1 MTLRLAALA
10 LLAILATTGCGRMR
24 GDSTTGG
31 TPAQVPSD
39 ARLDSIPMGA
49 PPGNPL
55 NVASR
60 IANPF
65 AGDAQAAAEGK
76 QLFGA
81 MNCVYCHG
89 AEASGLMG
97 PPLNNSGWRY
107 GGSPAEIYRSIH
119 DGRPKGMPAWGGRLP
134 PEQIWKLVA
143 YLQTL
148 GDASGKPSTTGAQ
161 AAGQDGGDAAHEGL
175 IEAQRAQRERRPPPS
190 SPPPQTPK

>member
-1 MTLRLAALA
+1 MILRLALVFLIAVTA
-10 LLAILATTGCGRMR
+10 AACDRAR

-31 TPAQVPSD
+31 EPATVPSD
-39 ARLDSIPMGA
+39 ATLNSIPLGA
-49 PPGNPL
+49 PPGQPVS
-55 NVASR
+55 VAPR

-65 AGDAQAAAEGK
+65 QGNAQAAGEGK

-107 GGSPAEIYRSIH
+107 GGTPAEIYRSIH
-119 DGRPKGMPAWGGRLP
+119 DGRPGGMPAWGGRLP
-134 PEQIWKLVA
+134 PDQIWKLVT

-148 GDASGKPSTTGAQ
+148 ADASGKPSTTGPQ
-161 AAGQDGGDAAHEGL
+161 AAEQDGADSAHQGL
-175 IEAQRAQRERRPPPS
+175 IDAQSAQRALH
-190 SPPPQTPK
+190 PQ

>member
-1 MTLRLAALA
+1 MTLRLALLVLALGALA
-10 LLAILATTGCGRMR
+10 GCDRVR

-31 TPAQVPSD
+31 VPAQVPSD
-39 ARLDSIPMGA
+39 ASLNSIPLGA

-55 NVASR
+55 NVAER

-65 AGDAQAAAEGK
+65 AGNAQAAAEGK

-107 GGSPAEIYRSIH
+107 GGTPAEIYRSIH
-119 DGRPKGMPAWGGRLP
+119 DGRPQGMPAWGGRLP
-134 PEQIWKLVA
+134 PDQIWKLVA

-161 AAGQDGGDAAHEGL
+161 AADQDGADAAHEGL
-175 IEAQRAQRERRPPPS
+175 IDAQRDQRARH
-190 SPPPQTPK
+190 PPQTAK

>member
-1 MTLRLAALA
+1 MAPRLALVFLAALA
-10 LLAILATTGCGRMR
+10 IAGCDRLR

-31 TPAQVPSD
+31 APAHVPSD
-39 ARLDSIPMGA
+39 ASLNAIPLGA
-49 PPGNPL
+49 PPGEP
-55 NVASR
+55 VSIAAR

-97 PPLNNSGWRY
+97 PPLNNTGWRY
-107 GGSPAEIYRSIH
+107 GGTPAELYRSIH
-119 DGRPKGMPAWGGRLP
+119 DGRPQGMPAWGGRLP
-134 PEQIWKLVA
+134 PDQIWKLVS

-148 GDASGKPSTTGAQ
+148 ADASGKPSTTGGQ
-161 AAGQDGGDAAHEGL
+161 AAEQDGADAGHQGV
-175 IEAQRAQRERRPPPS
+175 IDAQNVQRSQHGP
-190 SPPPQTPK
+190 